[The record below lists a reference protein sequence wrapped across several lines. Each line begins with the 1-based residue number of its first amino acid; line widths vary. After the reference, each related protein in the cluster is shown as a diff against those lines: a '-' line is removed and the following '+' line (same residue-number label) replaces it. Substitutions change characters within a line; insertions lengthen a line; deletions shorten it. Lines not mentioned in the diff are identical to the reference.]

1 MLAFSETTGVGG
13 EETPPGRARARVSRS
28 LRCEYARDESLACAG
43 RARRGGAHVWLP
55 DAARSRPR
63 VAENARRRPAA
74 GLSLFLGRGSGTAAT
89 SSFGRFSSQP
99 PREPHSSRRDA
110 DGDSR
115 FSMGKKTRAPAGG
128 AKSPGGASGGTKKP
142 GHSMSTEGR
151 GKGSQSMRSAATVR
165 RLMMYKQKPVR
176 DKKGKLIKQD
186 LQSKELPSTRIVP
199 DRRWFGNTRVIGQK
213 QLEEFREDMATKSK
227 DGYTVI
233 IKQKKLPLS
242 LLADPEKGRARRV
255 NLLGTS
261 PFSETFSAGR
271 RQKKPKLATDDLASL
286 AARASASGDAY
297 AEGVV
302 AGVVNDRDLV
312 RADDGVLDAAKG
324 SLFEKGQSKRIWG
337 ELYKVVDSSDVIV
350 QVLDARDPMG
360 TRCAHLEH
368 HLRKDAM
375 KRHKHVIL
383 LLNKVDLVP
392 AWVTKRWLHYLSR
405 EYPTLAF
412 HASVTNPFGKGALL
426 SLLRQFSRLRMD
438 KQNISVGFIGY
449 PNVGKSSVINALRTK
464 KVCVTAPIPGE
475 TKVWQYV
482 NLTKR
487 IFLIDCPGVVY
498 HDTEDSDTD
507 AVLKGV
513 VRISLLEDAW
523 EHIPDVVARVKPDYL
538 RRAYKV
544 QSWESPEDFLQQVAR
559 LTGRLLKGGEPD
571 LNTAAKIVLYD
582 WQRGRLP
589 FFAPPPQLPEHM
601 RGVKPIKHNLPEDA
615 ADAEVDAA
623 NAFVEKANEAVAR
636 QVTRRMPAAHGM
648 FDEEDQRGDEDEEWG
663 EEEGGDE
670 EDDEGD
676 DDEASDGDDAEVG
689 SEEDEDVEGDAADEE
704 DDEDDEDDDGDE
716 SGSEEVPLS
725 DDEDGGLDEAALA
738 KFASDDEDENDAD
751 GGGDGGDDSDS
762 DGYGD
767 AGLSWDAVLADVRGE
782 KSESPAVEGGPAGG
796 RARRDTGG
804 GSVFRHDA
812 ARAKTRGGNKAPRGT
827 VSFMPKEGKAGGR
840 DRSKGAARTRM
851 AERKAKRRVEV

>member
-1 MLAFSETTGVGG
+1 
-13 EETPPGRARARVSRS
+13 
-28 LRCEYARDESLACAG
+28 
-43 RARRGGAHVWLP
+43 
-55 DAARSRPR
+55 
-63 VAENARRRPAA
+63 
-74 GLSLFLGRGSGTAAT
+74 
-89 SSFGRFSSQP
+89 
-99 PREPHSSRRDA
+99 
-110 DGDSR
+110 
-115 FSMGKKTRAPAGG
+115 MGKKASG
-128 AKSPGGASGGTKKP
+128 AKSPGGGAGASGTISKKP
-142 GHSMSTEGR
+142 SGHSMSTVGR
-151 GKGSQSMRSAATVR
+151 GKGSQSVRSAATVR

-176 DKKGKLIKQD
+176 DKKGKVLKQD

-213 QLEEFREDMATKSK
+213 ALDEFREDMANKSK
-227 DGYTVI
+227 DGYTVL

-255 NLLGTS
+255 NLLGNA
-261 PFSETFSAGR
+261 PFAETFSAGR
-271 RQKKPKLATDDLASL
+271 RQKKPKLATDDLSSL
-286 AARASASGDAY
+286 AARATASGEAY
-297 AEGVV
+297 ADGID
-302 AGVVNDRDLV
+302 AGVIADRDLV
-312 RADDGVLDAAKG
+312 VDTDGALDAARG

-360 TRCAHLEH
+360 TRCKHLEH
-368 HLRKDAM
+368 HLKKDAM

-392 AWVTKRWLHYLSR
+392 AWVTKRWLHALSR

-438 KQNISVGFIGY
+438 KQNVSVGFIGY

-498 HDTEDSDTD
+498 HDTNDSDTD

-513 VRISLLEDAW
+513 VRVSLLEDAW

-571 LNTAAKIVLYD
+571 LNTAAKMVLYD
-582 WQRGRLP
+582 WQRGRIP

-601 RGVKPIKHNLPEDA
+601 RGPAAIRHNLPEDA
-615 ADAEVDAA
+615 ADAEMAAA
-623 NAFVEKANEAVAR
+623 NAFVEKANEAVNR
-636 QVTRRMPAAHGM
+636 QVGRRMPAAHGM
-648 FDEEDQRGDEDEEWG
+648 FDEEDQRGDDDDLERRGGAGDDEEN
-663 EEEGGDE
+663 DE
-670 EDDEGD
+670 NDAGSGSD
-676 DDEASDGDDAEVG
+676 DDGASGSEDEVG
-689 SEEDEDVEGDAADEE
+689 SERSDLS
-704 DDEDDEDDDGDE
+704 DEDDEDDGEDE
-716 SGSEEVPLS
+716 RGGESSGSEDVPLS
-725 DDEDGGLDEAALA
+725 DDEDGGLDDAALA
-738 KFASDDEDENDAD
+738 KFASDDEEDAV
-751 GGGDGGDDSDS
+751 GERRGDDDSGDES

-767 AGLSWDAVLADVRGE
+767 GGLSWDAVLADVRGDAKDDVE
-782 KSESPAVEGGPAGG
+782 RKKDAKEGGGKRGEKKLSA
-796 RARRDTGG
+796 
-804 GSVFRHDA
+804 FRHDA
-812 ARAKTRGGNKAPRGT
+812 ARAKGKAGKKAPRGT
-827 VSFMPKEGKAGGR
+827 VSFMPKDGASGGR
-840 DRSKGAARTRM
+840 DRSRGAARNRM
-851 AERKAKRRVEV
+851 AEKKAKRQVEV

>member
-1 MLAFSETTGVGG
+1 
-13 EETPPGRARARVSRS
+13 
-28 LRCEYARDESLACAG
+28 
-43 RARRGGAHVWLP
+43 
-55 DAARSRPR
+55 
-63 VAENARRRPAA
+63 
-74 GLSLFLGRGSGTAAT
+74 
-89 SSFGRFSSQP
+89 
-99 PREPHSSRRDA
+99 
-110 DGDSR
+110 
-115 FSMGKKTRAPAGG
+115 MGKKQSG
-128 AKSPGGASGGTKKP
+128 AKSPGGGAGASGTISKKP
-142 GHSMSTEGR
+142 TGHSMSTVGR

-165 RLMMYKQKPVR
+165 RLMMYKQKPIR
-176 DKKGKLIKQD
+176 DKKGKILKQD

-213 QLEEFREDMATKSK
+213 ALDEFREDMANKSK

-242 LLADPEKGRARRV
+242 LLADPEKGRVRRV

-261 PFSETFSAGR
+261 PFKETFSAGR
-271 RQKKPKLATDDLASL
+271 RQKRPKLQTDDLA
-286 AARASASGDAY
+286 AFTARAAASGDAY
-297 AEGVV
+297 ADGVA
-302 AGVVNDRDLV
+302 AGVLADRDLV
-312 RADDGVLDAAKG
+312 VATDGALDAAKG

-350 QVLDARDPMG
+350 QVLDARDPLG
-360 TRCAHLEH
+360 TRCHHLEH
-368 HLRKDAM
+368 HLKKDAM

-392 AWVTKRWLHYLSR
+392 AWVTKRWLHTLSR

-438 KQNISVGFIGY
+438 KQNVSVGFIGY

-498 HDTEDSDTD
+498 HDTSDTDTD

-513 VRISLLEDAW
+513 VRVSLLEDAW

-571 LNTAAKIVLYD
+571 LNTAAKMILYD
-582 WQRGRLP
+582 WQRGRIP

-601 RGVKPIKHNLPEDA
+601 RGPAALRHNLPEDA
-615 ADAEVDAA
+615 ADAELAA
-623 NAFVEKANEAVAR
+623 AASFVEKANEAVNR
-636 QVTRRMPAAHGM
+636 QVGRRMPAAHGM
-648 FDEEDQRGDEDEEWG
+648 FDEDDQRGDDENEEG
-663 EEEGGDE
+663 EE
-670 EDDEGD
+670 EGD
-676 DDEASDGDDAEVG
+676 DDEGGESGGDEDGSDEEVG
-689 SEEDEDVEGDAADEE
+689 SEEDDDDVPNDGEEE
-704 DDEDDEDDDGDE
+704 DDEGNE
-716 SGSEEVPLS
+716 SGSEDVPLS
-725 DDEDGGLDEAALA
+725 DDENGGLDDVALA
-738 KFASDDEDENDAD
+738 KFGSDDEDEIDAKQ
-751 GGGDGGDDSDS
+751 DDSSGDES
-762 DGYGD
+762 DGYGN

-782 KSESPAVEGGPAGG
+782 GDKATPAREGGGKGAAKGTIG
-796 RARRDTGG
+796 K
-804 GSVFRHDA
+804 SKFRHDA
-812 ARAKTRGGNKAPRGT
+812 ARAKSKGGNKAPRGT
-827 VSFMPKEGKAGGR
+827 VSFMPKKETGGR
-840 DRSKGAARTRM
+840 DRSRGAARNRM
-851 AERKAKRRVEV
+851 AEKKAKRQVEV

>member
-1 MLAFSETTGVGG
+1 
-13 EETPPGRARARVSRS
+13 
-28 LRCEYARDESLACAG
+28 
-43 RARRGGAHVWLP
+43 
-55 DAARSRPR
+55 
-63 VAENARRRPAA
+63 
-74 GLSLFLGRGSGTAAT
+74 
-89 SSFGRFSSQP
+89 
-99 PREPHSSRRDA
+99 
-110 DGDSR
+110 
-115 FSMGKKTRAPAGG
+115 
-128 AKSPGGASGGTKKP
+128 
-142 GHSMSTEGR
+142 MSTEGR
-151 GKGSQSMRSAATVR
+151 GKGSQSQRSAATVR
-165 RLMMYKQKPVR
+165 RLLMYKQKPTR

-233 IKQKKLPLS
+233 VKQKKLPLS
-242 LLADPEKGRARRV
+242 LLADPERGRARRV
-255 NLLGTS
+255 NLLGQS

-271 RQKKPKLATDDLASL
+271 RQKRPKLASDSLASMAL
-286 AARASASGDAY
+286 AASASAEAY
-297 AEGVV
+297 REGVE
-302 AGVVNDRDLV
+302 AGVVNDKDLV
-312 RADDGVLDAAKG
+312 RVSDGVSDAARG

-360 TRCAHLEH
+360 TRCSHLEH

-392 AWVTKRWLHYLSR
+392 AWVTKRWLHHLSR

-426 SLLRQFSRLRMD
+426 SLLRQFSRLRSD
-438 KQNISVGFIGY
+438 KQNVSVGFIGY

-487 IFLIDCPGVVY
+487 IYLIDCPGVVY
-498 HDTEDSDTD
+498 HDTDDSDTD

-523 EHIPDVVARVKPDYL
+523 EHIPDVVARVKPEYL

-559 LTGRLLKGGEPD
+559 LTGRLLRGGEPD
-571 LNTAAKIVLYD
+571 LNTAAKMVLYD
-582 WQRGRLP
+582 WQRGRIP
-589 FFAPPPQLPEHM
+589 FFAPPPKADAKRKGLGAIAHDLPQ
-601 RGVKPIKHNLPEDA
+601 DA
-615 ADAEVDAA
+615 ADAERRAA
-623 NAFVEKANEAVAR
+623 DAFVEKANEAVAR
-636 QVTRRMPAAHGM
+636 QVGRRMPAAHGM
-648 FDEEDQRGDEDEEWG
+648 FDEEDQRGDEDEEGVKKKAATKRTTKAMTMKRRMETTPRWG
-663 EEEGGDE
+663 RRRMRTWRVTRRTRRMTKTTKTTTATIGF
-670 EDDEGD
+670 
-676 DDEASDGDDAEVG
+676 
-689 SEEDEDVEGDAADEE
+689 
-704 DDEDDEDDDGDE
+704 
-716 SGSEEVPLS
+716 EEVPLS

-782 KSESPAVEGGPAGG
+782 VGVARLERSRRG
-796 RARRDTGG
+796 RARRGTGG

-812 ARAKTRGGNKAPRGT
+812 RAPR
-827 VSFMPKEGKAGGR
+827 PAGATR
-840 DRSKGAARTRM
+840 RPEAPSRSCRRRESRRSRSKQGRREDANGGTQGEATRRGVMTRTRTRT
-851 AERKAKRRVEV
+851 ERTERTRTNNEQRHSHHSHLS

>member
-1 MLAFSETTGVGG
+1 
-13 EETPPGRARARVSRS
+13 
-28 LRCEYARDESLACAG
+28 
-43 RARRGGAHVWLP
+43 
-55 DAARSRPR
+55 
-63 VAENARRRPAA
+63 
-74 GLSLFLGRGSGTAAT
+74 
-89 SSFGRFSSQP
+89 
-99 PREPHSSRRDA
+99 
-110 DGDSR
+110 
-115 FSMGKKTRAPAGG
+115 
-128 AKSPGGASGGTKKP
+128 
-142 GHSMSTEGR
+142 MSTVGR

-165 RLMMYKQKPVR
+165 RLMMYKQKATR

-213 QLEEFREDMATKSK
+213 QLTEFREEMAEKSK
-227 DGYTVI
+227 DGYTVL

-255 NLLGTS
+255 NLLGNS

-271 RQKKPKLATDDLASL
+271 RQKRPKLATDDLAAL
-286 AARASASGDAY
+286 TARAA
-297 AEGVV
+297 AEGEAYKEGVD
-302 AGVVNDRDLV
+302 AGAILDRDLV
-312 RADDGVLDAAKG
+312 RADDGVLNAAKG

-360 TRCAHLEH
+360 TRCHHLEAHLN
-368 HLRKDAM
+368 KDAM

-392 AWVTKRWLHYLSR
+392 AWVTKRWLHTLSR

-412 HASVTNPFGKGALL
+412 HASVTNPFGKGAVL

-498 HDTEDSDTD
+498 HDTEDTDTD

-513 VRISLLEDAW
+513 VRISQLEDAW

-538 RRAYKV
+538 KRAYKV

-571 LNTAAKIVLYD
+571 LNTAAKMVLYD
-582 WQRGRLP
+582 WQRGRIP
-589 FFAPPPQLPEHM
+589 FFAPPP
-601 RGVKPIKHNLPEDA
+601 
-615 ADAEVDAA
+615 
-623 NAFVEKANEAVAR
+623 
-636 QVTRRMPAAHGM
+636 
-648 FDEEDQRGDEDEEWG
+648 
-663 EEEGGDE
+663 
-670 EDDEGD
+670 
-676 DDEASDGDDAEVG
+676 
-689 SEEDEDVEGDAADEE
+689 
-704 DDEDDEDDDGDE
+704 
-716 SGSEEVPLS
+716 
-725 DDEDGGLDEAALA
+725 
-738 KFASDDEDENDAD
+738 
-751 GGGDGGDDSDS
+751 
-762 DGYGD
+762 
-767 AGLSWDAVLADVRGE
+767 
-782 KSESPAVEGGPAGG
+782 
-796 RARRDTGG
+796 
-804 GSVFRHDA
+804 
-812 ARAKTRGGNKAPRGT
+812 
-827 VSFMPKEGKAGGR
+827 
-840 DRSKGAARTRM
+840 
-851 AERKAKRRVEV
+851 

>member
-1 MLAFSETTGVGG
+1 
-13 EETPPGRARARVSRS
+13 
-28 LRCEYARDESLACAG
+28 
-43 RARRGGAHVWLP
+43 
-55 DAARSRPR
+55 
-63 VAENARRRPAA
+63 
-74 GLSLFLGRGSGTAAT
+74 
-89 SSFGRFSSQP
+89 
-99 PREPHSSRRDA
+99 
-110 DGDSR
+110 
-115 FSMGKKTRAPAGG
+115 MGKKTRPSSGG
-128 AKSPGGASGGTKKP
+128 SKSPGGVSSGGAKKP

-151 GKGSQSMRSAATVR
+151 GKGSQSQRSAATVR
-165 RLMMYKQKPVR
+165 RLLMYKQKPTR

-233 IKQKKLPLS
+233 VKQKKLPLS
-242 LLADPEKGRARRV
+242 LLADPERGRARRV
-255 NLLGTS
+255 NLLGQS

-271 RQKKPKLATDDLASL
+271 RQKRPKLASDSLASMAL
-286 AARASASGDAY
+286 AASASAEVY
-297 AEGVV
+297 REGVE
-302 AGVVNDRDLV
+302 AGVVNDKDLV
-312 RADDGVLDAAKG
+312 RVSDGVSDAARG

-360 TRCAHLEH
+360 TRCSHLEH

-392 AWVTKRWLHYLSR
+392 AWVTKRWLHHLSR

-426 SLLRQFSRLRMD
+426 SLLRQFSRLRSD
-438 KQNISVGFIGY
+438 KQNVSVGFIGY

-498 HDTEDSDTD
+498 HDTDDSDTD

-523 EHIPDVVARVKPDYL
+523 EHIPDVVARVKPEYL

-559 LTGRLLKGGEPD
+559 LTGRLLRGGEPD
-571 LNTAAKIVLYD
+571 LNTAAKMVLYD
-582 WQRGRLP
+582 WQRGRIP
-589 FFAPPPQLPEHM
+589 FFAPPPKLDAKRKGLGAIAHDLPQ
-601 RGVKPIKHNLPEDA
+601 DA
-615 ADAEVDAA
+615 ADAERRAA
-623 NAFVEKANEAVAR
+623 DAFVEKANEAVAR
-636 QVTRRMPAAHGM
+636 QVGRRMPAAHGM
-648 FDEEDQRGDEDEEWG
+648 FDEEDQRGEEEDEE
-663 EEEGGDE
+663 EEEEDAEEGDGDE
-670 EDDEGD
+670 ESEGDGDEESDDALGSEDEDDALGSEEEEEEEAAALDRGGGARSEEDPRSASNPAAEESDEESNDESDDDAGD
-676 DDEASDGDDAEVG
+676 DD
-689 SEEDEDVEGDAADEE
+689 
-704 DDEDDEDDDGDE
+704 
-716 SGSEEVPLS
+716 
-725 DDEDGGLDEAALA
+725 GLDASALA
-738 KFASDDEDENDAD
+738 KFASDDEEDEA
-751 GGGDGGDDSDS
+751 GGGGGRSDDGDES
-762 DGYGD
+762 DGYGED
-767 AGLSWDAVLADVRGE
+767 GLSWDAVLADVRGE
-782 KSESPAVEGGPAGG
+782 AKAPEADVNEAAAR
-796 RARRDTGG
+796 RARGGGG
-804 GSVFRHDA
+804 GSTFLRDA
-812 ARAKTRGGNKAPRGT
+812 AKARKGGRKQKQPRGT
-827 VSFMPKEGKAGGR
+827 VSFMPKEGKGAGGAQKR
-840 DRSKGAARTRM
+840 DRSKGAARTRL

>member
-1 MLAFSETTGVGG
+1 M
-13 EETPPGRARARVSRS
+13 
-28 LRCEYARDESLACAG
+28 
-43 RARRGGAHVWLP
+43 
-55 DAARSRPR
+55 
-63 VAENARRRPAA
+63 
-74 GLSLFLGRGSGTAAT
+74 
-89 SSFGRFSSQP
+89 
-99 PREPHSSRRDA
+99 
-110 DGDSR
+110 
-115 FSMGKKTRAPAGG
+115 
-128 AKSPGGASGGTKKP
+128 
-142 GHSMSTEGR
+142 
-151 GKGSQSMRSAATVR
+151 
-165 RLMMYKQKPVR
+165 
-176 DKKGKLIKQD
+176 
-186 LQSKELPSTRIVP
+186 
-199 DRRWFGNTRVIGQK
+199 
-213 QLEEFREDMATKSK
+213 
-227 DGYTVI
+227 
-233 IKQKKLPLS
+233 
-242 LLADPEKGRARRV
+242 
-255 NLLGTS
+255 
-261 PFSETFSAGR
+261 
-271 RQKKPKLATDDLASL
+271 
-286 AARASASGDAY
+286 
-297 AEGVV
+297 
-302 AGVVNDRDLV
+302 
-312 RADDGVLDAAKG
+312 
-324 SLFEKGQSKRIWG
+324 
-337 ELYKVVDSSDVIV
+337 VDSSDVIV

-571 LNTAAKIVLYD
+571 LNTAAKMVLYD

-767 AGLSWDAVLADVRGE
+767 AGLSWTPFSRTFEGE
-782 KSESPAVEGGPAGG
+782 KSESPAVEGGPAG
-796 RARRDTGG
+796 
-804 GSVFRHDA
+804 A
-812 ARAKTRGGNKAPRGT
+812 ARVAAPAVGASSATTPRAPRPAGATRRPEAPSRSCRRRGKPEVAIEARAPRGR
-827 VSFMPKEGKAGGR
+827 EWRNAR
-840 DRSKGAARTRM
+840 RSDASRCDDANANANRANRANENEQRTTPLSILSSLMTR
-851 AERKAKRRVEV
+851 A

>member
-1 MLAFSETTGVGG
+1 
-13 EETPPGRARARVSRS
+13 
-28 LRCEYARDESLACAG
+28 
-43 RARRGGAHVWLP
+43 
-55 DAARSRPR
+55 
-63 VAENARRRPAA
+63 
-74 GLSLFLGRGSGTAAT
+74 
-89 SSFGRFSSQP
+89 
-99 PREPHSSRRDA
+99 
-110 DGDSR
+110 
-115 FSMGKKTRAPAGG
+115 MGKKASG
-128 AKSPGGASGGTKKP
+128 AKSPGGGAGASGTISKKP
-142 GHSMSTEGR
+142 SGHSMSTVGR
-151 GKGSQSMRSAATVR
+151 GKGSQSVRSAATVR

-176 DKKGKLIKQD
+176 DKKGKVLKQD

-213 QLEEFREDMATKSK
+213 ALDEFREDMANKSK
-227 DGYTVI
+227 DGYTVL

-255 NLLGTS
+255 NLLGNA
-261 PFSETFSAGR
+261 PFAETFSAGR
-271 RQKKPKLATDDLASL
+271 RQKKPKLATDDLSSL
-286 AARASASGDAY
+286 AARATASGEAY
-297 AEGVV
+297 ADGID
-302 AGVVNDRDLV
+302 AGVIADRDLV
-312 RADDGVLDAAKG
+312 VDTDGALDAARG

-360 TRCAHLEH
+360 TRCKHLEH
-368 HLRKDAM
+368 HLKKDAM

-392 AWVTKRWLHYLSR
+392 AWVTKRWLHALSR

-438 KQNISVGFIGY
+438 KQNVSVGFIGY

-498 HDTEDSDTD
+498 HDTNDSDTD

-513 VRISLLEDAW
+513 VRVSLLEDAW

-571 LNTAAKIVLYD
+571 LNTAAKMVLYD
-582 WQRGRLP
+582 WQRGRIP

-601 RGVKPIKHNLPEDA
+601 RGPAAIRHNLPEDA
-615 ADAEVDAA
+615 ADAEMAAA
-623 NAFVEKANEAVAR
+623 NAFVEKANEAVNR
-636 QVTRRMPAAHGM
+636 QVGRRMPAAHGM
-648 FDEEDQRGDEDEEWG
+648 FDEEDQRGDDDDVERRGGAGDDEEN
-663 EEEGGDE
+663 DE
-670 EDDEGD
+670 NDAGSGSD
-676 DDEASDGDDAEVG
+676 DDGASGSEDEVG
-689 SEEDEDVEGDAADEE
+689 SERSDLS
-704 DDEDDEDDDGDE
+704 DEDDEDDGEDDEDGGE
-716 SGSEEVPLS
+716 SSGSEDVPLS
-725 DDEDGGLDEAALA
+725 DDEDGRLDDAALA
-738 KFASDDEDENDAD
+738 KFASDEEENAV
-751 GGGDGGDDSDS
+751 GERRGDDDSGDES

-767 AGLSWDAVLADVRGE
+767 GGLSGDAVLADVRGDA
-782 KSESPAVEGGPAGG
+782 KDDVAKKKDAKEGGGKRGEKKLSA
-796 RARRDTGG
+796 
-804 GSVFRHDA
+804 FRHDA
-812 ARAKTRGGNKAPRGT
+812 ARAKGKAGKKAPRGT
-827 VSFMPKEGKAGGR
+827 VSFMPKDGASGGR
-840 DRSKGAARTRM
+840 DRSRGAARNRM
-851 AERKAKRRVEV
+851 AEKKAKRQVEV

>member
-1 MLAFSETTGVGG
+1 M
-13 EETPPGRARARVSRS
+13 
-28 LRCEYARDESLACAG
+28 
-43 RARRGGAHVWLP
+43 
-55 DAARSRPR
+55 
-63 VAENARRRPAA
+63 
-74 GLSLFLGRGSGTAAT
+74 
-89 SSFGRFSSQP
+89 
-99 PREPHSSRRDA
+99 
-110 DGDSR
+110 
-115 FSMGKKTRAPAGG
+115 PAGG
-128 AKSPGGASGGTKKP
+128 AKSPGGASGGAAKKP
-142 GHSMSTEGR
+142 GHSMSTVGR

-165 RLMMYKQKPVR
+165 RLMMYKQKATR

-213 QLEEFREDMATKSK
+213 QLTEFREEMAEKSK
-227 DGYTVI
+227 DGYTVL

-255 NLLGTS
+255 NLLGNS

-271 RQKKPKLATDDLASL
+271 RQKRPKLATDDLAAL
-286 AARASASGDAY
+286 TARAA
-297 AEGVV
+297 AEGEAYKEGVD
-302 AGVVNDRDLV
+302 AGAILDRDLV
-312 RADDGVLDAAKG
+312 RADDGVLNAAKG

-360 TRCAHLEH
+360 TRCHHLEAHLN
-368 HLRKDAM
+368 KDAM

-392 AWVTKRWLHYLSR
+392 AWVTKRWLHTLSR

-412 HASVTNPFGKGALL
+412 HASVTNPFGKGAVL

-498 HDTEDSDTD
+498 HDTEDTDTD

-513 VRISLLEDAW
+513 VRISQLEDAW

-538 RRAYKV
+538 KRAYKV

-571 LNTAAKIVLYD
+571 LNTAAKMVLYD
-582 WQRGRLP
+582 WQRGRIP

-601 RGVKPIKHNLPEDA
+601 RRGKTPLKSQLPEDA

-623 NAFVEKANEAVAR
+623 RALLDGAAYAAAKQAG
-636 QVTRRMPAAHGM
+636 RRMPAAHGLFDDEDM
-648 FDEEDQRGDEDEEWG
+648 RGYDDDAEEGGEEGEDEEDDGDAAASGSEEEAASGDEEEVSDEDEE
-663 EEEGGDE
+663 EG
-670 EDDEGD
+670 
-676 DDEASDGDDAEVG
+676 
-689 SEEDEDVEGDAADEE
+689 EDVDARDES
-704 DDEDDEDDDGDE
+704 DDDGAE
-716 SGSEEVPLS
+716 SGSDDVPLS
-725 DDEDGGLDEAALA
+725 DDDGPGLNDAALA
-738 KFASDDEDENDAD
+738 KFASDDEEDEIAAD
-751 GGGDGGDDSDS
+751 GDDSGDDS

-767 AGLSWDAVLADVRGE
+767 GGLSWDAVLADVRGD
-782 KSESPAVEGGPAGG
+782 KGDKNAKPSAKEGGAGG
-796 RARRDTGG
+796 RKRSGTGQGVFHRDAVKAKRGG
-804 GSVFRHDA
+804 GKKDA
-812 ARAKTRGGNKAPRGT
+812 ARHGVVHEGRETRGAGSQQGRG
-827 VSFMPKEGKAGGR
+827 
-840 DRSKGAARTRM
+840 
-851 AERKAKRRVEV
+851 AE

>member
-1 MLAFSETTGVGG
+1 
-13 EETPPGRARARVSRS
+13 
-28 LRCEYARDESLACAG
+28 
-43 RARRGGAHVWLP
+43 
-55 DAARSRPR
+55 
-63 VAENARRRPAA
+63 
-74 GLSLFLGRGSGTAAT
+74 
-89 SSFGRFSSQP
+89 
-99 PREPHSSRRDA
+99 
-110 DGDSR
+110 
-115 FSMGKKTRAPAGG
+115 MGKKVRAPAGG
-128 AKSPGGASGGTKKP
+128 AKSPGGASGGAAKKP
-142 GHSMSTEGR
+142 GHSMSTVGR

-165 RLMMYKQKPVR
+165 RLMMYKQKATR

-213 QLEEFREDMATKSK
+213 QLTEFREEMAEKSK
-227 DGYTVI
+227 DGYTVL

-255 NLLGTS
+255 NLLGNS

-271 RQKKPKLATDDLASL
+271 RQKRPKLATDDLAAL
-286 AARASASGDAY
+286 TARAA
-297 AEGVV
+297 AEGEAYKEGVD
-302 AGVVNDRDLV
+302 AGAILDRDLV
-312 RADDGVLDAAKG
+312 RADDGVLNAAKG

-360 TRCAHLEH
+360 TRCHHLEAHLN
-368 HLRKDAM
+368 KDAM

-392 AWVTKRWLHYLSR
+392 AWVTKRWLHTLSR

-412 HASVTNPFGKGALL
+412 HASVTNPFGKGAVL

-498 HDTEDSDTD
+498 HDTEDTDTD

-513 VRISLLEDAW
+513 VRISQLEDAW

-538 RRAYKV
+538 KRAYKV

-571 LNTAAKIVLYD
+571 LNTAAKMVLYD
-582 WQRGRLP
+582 WQRGRIP

-601 RGVKPIKHNLPEDA
+601 RGPAAIKHNLPEDA
-615 ADAEVDAA
+615 ADAEMAAA
-623 NAFVEKANEAVAR
+623 NAFVEKANEAVSR
-636 QVTRRMPAAHGM
+636 QVGRRMPAAHGM
-648 FDEEDQRGDEDEEWG
+648 FDEEDQRGDDDDLEEERGDLRDDEENDAG
-663 EEEGGDE
+663 SGS
-670 EDDEGD
+670 D
-676 DDEASDGDDAEVG
+676 DDGASGSEDEVG
-689 SEEDEDVEGDAADEE
+689 SERSDLS
-704 DDEDDEDDDGDE
+704 DEDDEDEDDDE
-716 SGSEEVPLS
+716 RGGESSGSEDVPLS
-725 DDEDGGLDEAALA
+725 DDEDGGLDDAALA
-738 KFASDDEDENDAD
+738 KFASDEEEDDLENGDASDSGDE
-751 GGGDGGDDSDS
+751 S

-767 AGLSWDAVLADVRGE
+767 GGLTWDAVLADVRGDA
-782 KSESPAVEGGPAGG
+782 KGDTVSKNAKDGG
-796 RARRDTGG
+796 RKRDAARQ
-804 GSVFRHDA
+804 SAFRHDA
-812 ARAKTRGGNKAPRGT
+812 ARAKNKGGKKAPRGT
-827 VSFMPKEGKAGGR
+827 VSFMPKDAKAGGR
-840 DRSKGAARTRM
+840 DRSRGAARNRM
-851 AERKAKRRVEV
+851 AEKKAKRQVEV

>member
-1 MLAFSETTGVGG
+1 
-13 EETPPGRARARVSRS
+13 
-28 LRCEYARDESLACAG
+28 
-43 RARRGGAHVWLP
+43 
-55 DAARSRPR
+55 
-63 VAENARRRPAA
+63 
-74 GLSLFLGRGSGTAAT
+74 
-89 SSFGRFSSQP
+89 
-99 PREPHSSRRDA
+99 
-110 DGDSR
+110 
-115 FSMGKKTRAPAGG
+115 MGKKTRPSSGG
-128 AKSPGGASGGTKKP
+128 SKSPGGVSSGGAKKP

-151 GKGSQSMRSAATVR
+151 GKGSQSQRSAATVR
-165 RLMMYKQKPVR
+165 RLLMYKQKPTR

-233 IKQKKLPLS
+233 VKQKKLPLS
-242 LLADPEKGRARRV
+242 LLADPERGRARRV
-255 NLLGTS
+255 NLLGQS

-271 RQKKPKLATDDLASL
+271 RQKRPKLASDSLASMAL
-286 AARASASGDAY
+286 AASASAEAY
-297 AEGVV
+297 REGVE
-302 AGVVNDRDLV
+302 AGVVNDKDLV
-312 RADDGVLDAAKG
+312 RVSDGVSDAARG

-360 TRCAHLEH
+360 TRCSHLEH

-392 AWVTKRWLHYLSR
+392 AWVTKRWLHHLSR

-426 SLLRQFSRLRMD
+426 SLLRQFSRLRSD
-438 KQNISVGFIGY
+438 KQNVSVGFIGY

-498 HDTEDSDTD
+498 HDTDDSDTD

-523 EHIPDVVARVKPDYL
+523 EHIPDVVARVKPEYL

-559 LTGRLLKGGEPD
+559 LTGRLLRGGEPD
-571 LNTAAKIVLYD
+571 LNTAAKMVLYD
-582 WQRGRLP
+582 WQRGRIP
-589 FFAPPPQLPEHM
+589 FFAPPPKLDAKRRGLLGAIAHDLPQ
-601 RGVKPIKHNLPEDA
+601 DA
-615 ADAEVDAA
+615 ADAERRAA
-623 NAFVEKANEAVAR
+623 DAFVEKANEAVAR
-636 QVTRRMPAAHGM
+636 QVGRRMPAAHGM
-648 FDEEDQRGDEDEEWG
+648 FDEEDQRGEEEDEE
-663 EEEGGDE
+663 EEE
-670 EDDEGD
+670 
-676 DDEASDGDDAEVG
+676 DAE
-689 SEEDEDVEGDAADEE
+689 EG
-704 DDEDDEDDDGDE
+704 DGDE
-716 SGSEEVPLS
+716 
-725 DDEDGGLDEAALA
+725 
-738 KFASDDEDENDAD
+738 
-751 GGGDGGDDSDS
+751 
-762 DGYGD
+762 
-767 AGLSWDAVLADVRGE
+767 
-782 KSESPAVEGGPAGG
+782 
-796 RARRDTGG
+796 
-804 GSVFRHDA
+804 
-812 ARAKTRGGNKAPRGT
+812 
-827 VSFMPKEGKAGGR
+827 
-840 DRSKGAARTRM
+840 
-851 AERKAKRRVEV
+851 

>member
-1 MLAFSETTGVGG
+1 
-13 EETPPGRARARVSRS
+13 
-28 LRCEYARDESLACAG
+28 
-43 RARRGGAHVWLP
+43 
-55 DAARSRPR
+55 
-63 VAENARRRPAA
+63 
-74 GLSLFLGRGSGTAAT
+74 
-89 SSFGRFSSQP
+89 
-99 PREPHSSRRDA
+99 
-110 DGDSR
+110 
-115 FSMGKKTRAPAGG
+115 MGKKASG
-128 AKSPGGASGGTKKP
+128 AKSPGGGAGASGTISKKP
-142 GHSMSTEGR
+142 TSHSMSTVGR
-151 GKGSQSMRSAATVR
+151 GKGSQSVRSAATVR

-176 DKKGKLIKQD
+176 DKKGKVLKQD

-213 QLEEFREDMATKSK
+213 ALDEFREDMANKSK
-227 DGYTVI
+227 DGYTVL

-255 NLLGTS
+255 HLLGNS

-286 AARASASGDAY
+286 AARASASGEAY
-297 AEGVV
+297 AEGID
-302 AGVVNDRDLV
+302 AGVLADRDLV
-312 RADDGVLDAAKG
+312 VASDGAVDAARG

-360 TRCAHLEH
+360 TRCRHLEH

-392 AWVTKRWLHYLSR
+392 AWVTKRWLHALSR

-426 SLLRQFSRLRMD
+426 SLLRQFSRLRAD
-438 KQNISVGFIGY
+438 KQNVSVGFIGY

-464 KVCVTAPIPGE
+464 KVCVTAPVPGE

-498 HDTEDSDTD
+498 HDTNDSDTD

-513 VRISLLEDAW
+513 VRVSLLEDAW

-571 LNTAAKIVLYD
+571 LNTAAKMVLYD
-582 WQRGRLP
+582 WQRGRIP

-601 RGVKPIKHNLPEDA
+601 RGPAAIKHNLPEDA
-615 ADAEVDAA
+615 ADAEIDAA
-623 NAFVEKANEAVAR
+623 NAFVEKANEAVNR
-636 QVTRRMPAAHGM
+636 QVGRRMPAAHGM
-648 FDEEDQRGDEDEEWG
+648 FDEEDRL
-663 EEEGGDE
+663 
-670 EDDEGD
+670 GD
-676 DDEASDGDDAEVG
+676 DDEPRGGEEEADASEEEEEDGASGSEDEVG
-689 SEEDEDVEGDAADEE
+689 SER
-704 DDEDDEDDDGDE
+704 DEDDAQTNNDADDAGHS

-725 DDEDGGLDEAALA
+725 DDEDGGPDDAALA
-738 KFASDDEDENDAD
+738 KFASDEEEDDVV
-751 GGGDGGDDSDS
+751 GDGDDSGDES

-767 AGLSWDAVLADVRGE
+767 GGLTWDAVLADVRGE
-782 KSESPAVEGGPAGG
+782 AEGGAAKRDAEAGG
-796 RARRDTGG
+796 RKGAVAKPSAFRR
-804 GSVFRHDA
+804 DA
-812 ARAKTRGGNKAPRGT
+812 ARAKRDGGKRAPRGT
-827 VSFMPKEGKAGGR
+827 VSFMPKEAKAGGR
-840 DRSKGAARTRM
+840 DRSRGAARNRM
-851 AERKAKRRVEV
+851 AEKKAKRRVEV

>member
-1 MLAFSETTGVGG
+1 
-13 EETPPGRARARVSRS
+13 
-28 LRCEYARDESLACAG
+28 
-43 RARRGGAHVWLP
+43 
-55 DAARSRPR
+55 
-63 VAENARRRPAA
+63 
-74 GLSLFLGRGSGTAAT
+74 
-89 SSFGRFSSQP
+89 
-99 PREPHSSRRDA
+99 
-110 DGDSR
+110 
-115 FSMGKKTRAPAGG
+115 MGKKVTGG
-128 AKSPGGASGGTKKP
+128 KSPGGGAGASGTVSKKP
-142 GHSMSTEGR
+142 TGHSMSTVGR

-176 DKKGKLIKQD
+176 DKKGKILKQD

-213 QLEEFREDMATKSK
+213 ALDEFREDMATKAK

-242 LLADPEKGRARRV
+242 LLQDPEKGRVRRV
-255 NLLGTS
+255 NLLGNS
-261 PFSETFSAGR
+261 PFTETFSANR
-271 RQKKPKLATDDLASL
+271 RQKKPKLATDDLA
-286 AARASASGDAY
+286 AFTARAHASGTYFPITTFRLPDCPYETDTYLIIVPGDAY
-297 AEGVV
+297 ADGVA
-302 AGVVNDRDLV
+302 AGVLADRDLV
-312 RADDGVLDAAKG
+312 TVTDGALNAAKD
-324 SLFEKGQSKRIWG
+324 SLFQKGQSKRIWG

-350 QVLDARDPMG
+350 MVLDARDPMG
-360 TRCAHLEH
+360 TRCHHLEH
-368 HLRKDAM
+368 HLKKDAM

-392 AWVTKRWLHYLSR
+392 AWVTKRWLHTLSR

-438 KQNISVGFIGY
+438 KQNVSVGFIGY

-498 HDTEDSDTD
+498 HDTADTDTD

-513 VRISLLEDAW
+513 VRVSLLEDAW

-571 LNTAAKIVLYD
+571 LNTAAKMILYD
-582 WQRGRLP
+582 WQRGRIP

-601 RGVKPIKHNLPEDA
+601 RGPAAVKHNLPEDA
-615 ADAEVDAA
+615 ADAELSAA
-623 NAFVEKANEAVAR
+623 NAFVEKANEAVTR
-636 QVTRRMPAAHGM
+636 QVGRRMPAAHGM
-648 FDEEDQRGDEDEEWG
+648 FDLEDQRGDEDEQM
-663 EEEGGDE
+663 EGGDE
-670 EDDEGD
+670 QGDEQGD
-676 DDEASDGDDAEVG
+676 DDDDDDEHGSDDEVDSEVDDDA
-689 SEEDEDVEGDAADEE
+689 
-704 DDEDDEDDDGDE
+704 DDTDDDAVQDESDNSDDGHE
-716 SGSEEVPLS
+716 SGSEDVP
-725 DDEDGGLDEAALA
+725 
-738 KFASDDEDENDAD
+738 ASDDENGGLDDAALDKFDDDEDEEFD
-751 GGGDGGDDSDS
+751 KKQTEESSGDES

-767 AGLSWDAVLADVRGE
+767 GGLQWDAVLADVRGE
-782 KSESPAVEGGPAGG
+782 ASVAAPSKEGGKRSLKKGEIGKSA
-796 RARRDTGG
+796 
-804 GSVFRHDA
+804 FRHDA
-812 ARAKTRGGNKAPRGT
+812 ARAKSKGPGGNKNPRGT
-827 VSFMPKEGKAGGR
+827 VSFMPKKDVGGR
-840 DRSKGAARTRM
+840 DRSRGAASKRM
-851 AERKAKRRVEV
+851 ADKKAKREVEV

>member
-1 MLAFSETTGVGG
+1 
-13 EETPPGRARARVSRS
+13 
-28 LRCEYARDESLACAG
+28 
-43 RARRGGAHVWLP
+43 
-55 DAARSRPR
+55 
-63 VAENARRRPAA
+63 
-74 GLSLFLGRGSGTAAT
+74 
-89 SSFGRFSSQP
+89 
-99 PREPHSSRRDA
+99 
-110 DGDSR
+110 
-115 FSMGKKTRAPAGG
+115 
-128 AKSPGGASGGTKKP
+128 
-142 GHSMSTEGR
+142 
-151 GKGSQSMRSAATVR
+151 MRSAATVR
-165 RLMMYKQKPVR
+165 RLMMYKQKAVR

-186 LQSKELPSTRIVP
+186 LQSKELPSTRIIP

-213 QLEEFREDMATKSK
+213 QLQEFREDMAEKSK

-261 PFSETFSAGR
+261 PFAETFSAGR
-271 RQKKPKLATDDLASL
+271 RQKRPKLITDDLATM
-286 AARASASGDAY
+286 AARAAAEDDAY
-297 AEGVV
+297 AEGVI
-302 AGVVNDRDLV
+302 AGAVMDRDLV
-312 RADDGVLDAAKG
+312 RETDGILDAPKG
-324 SLFEKGQSKRIWG
+324 TQFAKGQSKRIWG

-360 TRCAHLEH
+360 TRCHHLEAHLK
-368 HLRKDAM
+368 KDAM

-392 AWVTKRWLHYLSR
+392 AWVTKRWLHTLSR
-405 EYPTLAF
+405 DYPTLAF
-412 HASVTNPFGKGALL
+412 HASVTNPFGKGAVL

-438 KQNISVGFIGY
+438 KQNISVGFVGY

-498 HDTEDSDTD
+498 HDTADTDTD

-513 VRISLLEDAW
+513 VRLSGLEDAW

-571 LNTAAKIVLYD
+571 LNTAAKMVLQD

-601 RGVKPIKHNLPEDA
+601 RHGRGGAAPRSQLPEDA

-623 NAFVEKANEAVAR
+623 AALLQGATFAAMK
-636 QVTRRMPAAHGM
+636 QVGRRMPAAYGL
-648 FDEEDQRGDEDEEWG
+648 FDKEDMMGDEDADGNEGLQG
-663 EEEGGDE
+663 EEEDGEEEEGDSEESGDEDAAVSDSEDEAAASEEEEEVPGGD
-670 EDDEGD
+670 D
-676 DDEASDGDDAEVG
+676 
-689 SEEDEDVEGDAADEE
+689 
-704 DDEDDEDDDGDE
+704 
-716 SGSEEVPLS
+716 SGSEEAGLSDADDGSDGGDDSGSEEAGLS
-725 DDEDGGLDEAALA
+725 DDDVGVDDAALA
-738 KFASDDEDENDAD
+738 KFDDSDDDEGAGTGGEDS
-751 GGGDGGDDSDS
+751 GDDS
-762 DGYGD
+762 DGYGE
-767 AGLSWDAVLADVRGE
+767 AGLSWDAVLADVRGSGGAGAE
-782 KSESPAVEGGPAGG
+782 KKGKEAEKNVPAGG
-796 RARRDTGG
+796 PRERARKGPGRG
-804 GSVFRHDA
+804 VFDRDA
-812 ARAKTRGGNKAPRGT
+812 AKAKNRGSSVGGKKNPRGT
-827 VSFMPKEGKAGGR
+827 VSFMKETKPTGR
-840 DRSKGAARTRM
+840 DRSKGAGKARL
-851 AERKAKRRVEV
+851 AEKKAKREVEV

>member
-1 MLAFSETTGVGG
+1 
-13 EETPPGRARARVSRS
+13 
-28 LRCEYARDESLACAG
+28 
-43 RARRGGAHVWLP
+43 
-55 DAARSRPR
+55 
-63 VAENARRRPAA
+63 
-74 GLSLFLGRGSGTAAT
+74 
-89 SSFGRFSSQP
+89 
-99 PREPHSSRRDA
+99 
-110 DGDSR
+110 
-115 FSMGKKTRAPAGG
+115 MGKKASG
-128 AKSPGGASGGTKKP
+128 AKSPGGGAGASGTISKKP
-142 GHSMSTEGR
+142 SGHSMSTVGR
-151 GKGSQSMRSAATVR
+151 GKGSQSVRSAATVR

-176 DKKGKLIKQD
+176 DKKGKVLKQD

-213 QLEEFREDMATKSK
+213 ALDEFREDMANKSK
-227 DGYTVI
+227 DGYTVL

-255 NLLGTS
+255 NLLGNA
-261 PFSETFSAGR
+261 PFAETFSAGR
-271 RQKKPKLATDDLASL
+271 RQKKPKLATDDLSSL
-286 AARASASGDAY
+286 AARATASGEAY
-297 AEGVV
+297 ADGID
-302 AGVVNDRDLV
+302 AGVIADRDLV
-312 RADDGVLDAAKG
+312 VDTDGALDAARG

-360 TRCAHLEH
+360 TRCKHLEH
-368 HLRKDAM
+368 HLKKDAM

-392 AWVTKRWLHYLSR
+392 AWVTKRWLHALSR

-438 KQNISVGFIGY
+438 KQNVSVGFIGY

-498 HDTEDSDTD
+498 HDTNDSDTD

-513 VRISLLEDAW
+513 VRVSLLEDAW

-571 LNTAAKIVLYD
+571 LNTAAKMVLYD
-582 WQRGRLP
+582 WQRGRIP

-601 RGVKPIKHNLPEDA
+601 RGPAAIRHNLPEDA
-615 ADAEVDAA
+615 ADAEMAAA
-623 NAFVEKANEAVAR
+623 NAFVEKANEAVNR
-636 QVTRRMPAAHGM
+636 QVGRRMPAAHGM
-648 FDEEDQRGDEDEEWG
+648 FDEEDQRGDDDDLERRGGAGDDEEN
-663 EEEGGDE
+663 DE
-670 EDDEGD
+670 NDAGSGSD
-676 DDEASDGDDAEVG
+676 DDGASGSEDEVG
-689 SEEDEDVEGDAADEE
+689 SERSDLS
-704 DDEDDEDDDGDE
+704 DEDDEDDGEDE
-716 SGSEEVPLS
+716 RGGESSGSEDVPLS
-725 DDEDGGLDEAALA
+725 DDEDGGLDDAALA
-738 KFASDDEDENDAD
+738 KFASDEEEDAVGERR
-751 GGGDGGDDSDS
+751 GDDDSGDES

-767 AGLSWDAVLADVRGE
+767 GGLSWDAVLADVRGDAKDDVE
-782 KSESPAVEGGPAGG
+782 RKKDAKEGGGKRGEKKLSA
-796 RARRDTGG
+796 
-804 GSVFRHDA
+804 FRHDA
-812 ARAKTRGGNKAPRGT
+812 ARAKGKAGKKAPRGT
-827 VSFMPKEGKAGGR
+827 VSFMPKDGASGGR
-840 DRSKGAARTRM
+840 DRSRGAARNRM
-851 AERKAKRRVEV
+851 AEKKAKRQVEV